1 MEVDTHSSVLG
12 LIAKFFGRKVYIV
25 VSISKYLVIMPEEID
40 TGLKRLLD
48 FSYGNHPK
56 RQLLKA
62 KGAIVVKFLREG
74 PKTLSELAVGLGLD
88 LKKPAEL
95 SQFYAALRPLRETGM
110 ISTHRSQGKT
120 FYALS
125 YASFRFALE
134 QLRKD
139 AEYWLKEEGT

>member
-1 MEVDTHSSVLG
+1 MH
-12 LIAKFFGRKVYIV
+12 
-25 VSISKYLVIMPEEID
+25 EEID

-62 KGAIVVKFLREG
+62 KGAIVIKFLREG
-74 PKTLSELAVGLGLD
+74 PKTLNELAVGLGLD

-95 SQFYAALRPLRETGM
+95 SQFYAALKPLRDTGT

-139 AEYWLKEEGT
+139 AEYWLKEEGA

>member
-1 MEVDTHSSVLG
+1 M
-12 LIAKFFGRKVYIV
+12 

-56 RQLLKA
+56 RQLLKV

-95 SQFYAALRPLRETGM
+95 SQFYAALKPLRETGM

>member
-1 MEVDTHSSVLG
+1 
-12 LIAKFFGRKVYIV
+12 V

-62 KGAIVVKFLREG
+62 KGAIVVRFLRAG
-74 PKTLSELAVGLGLD
+74 PKSLSELAGGLGLD